1 MKSFKNIIFTSATAV
16 LVFFGTGCLKE
27 NVNESEGTLGEFV
40 SLFAMRQA
48 YQGNE
53 ITLSSNSLGGA
64 SKITGIV
71 ISDKAGLNIEPGTFV
86 LQQTIASPNAATDV
100 TRGAIFKMS
109 TGDANYNMG
118 DSLVINIDRK
128 SVV

>member
-1 MKSFKNIIFTSATAV
+1 MKSFKNIMFTSATAV
-16 LVFFGTGCLKE
+16 LVFFTAGCLKE

-53 ITLSSNSLGGA
+53 ITLSANSLGGA

-71 ISDKAGLNIEPGTFV
+71 ISDKSGLNIEPGTFV
-86 LQQTIASPNAATDV
+86 LQQTNV
-100 TRGAIFKMS
+100 TQWLPGLTNSCTKIH
-109 TGDANYNMG
+109 
-118 DSLVINIDRK
+118 DSLVIRCRIFCEK
-128 SVV
+128 K